1 MPRGDNAG
9 RPRNGAERMVRTPV
23 TLPPELRSYAKRIGG
38 GSVSAGVRLAL
49 QAHMD
54 AAQADAPAQELQV
67 WRHKPTACYYLAV
80 WRGILSAAVGPL
92 PLTQAQAM
100 ASGAAP
106 LPAVYSADLTDWL
119 DAAWWRGECEAVGEE
134 QEVQP

>member
-1 MPRGDNAG
+1 VPRGDNAG

-67 WRHKPTACYYLAV
+67 WLHKPTACYYLAV

-106 LPAVYSADLTDWL
+106 LPGVFDADLTDWL
-119 DAAWWRGECEAVGEE
+119 DAAWWRGECEEVGE
-134 QEVQP
+134 VKP

>member
-54 AAQADAPAQELQV
+54 AARAGHPAQELQV
-67 WRHKPTACYYLAV
+67 WRHKPTGCYYLVV
-80 WRGILSAAVGPL
+80 WRGILSAAAGPL

-106 LPAVYSADLTDWL
+106 LPAVYDADLKDWL
-119 DAAWWRGECEAVGEE
+119 DVAWWRGECEEVG
-134 QEVQP
+134 EVQP

>member
-49 QAHMD
+49 QTHM
-54 AAQADAPAQELQV
+54 AAQAGNPAQELQV
-67 WRHKPTACYYLAV
+67 WRHKPTGCYYLAV
-80 WRGILSAAVGPL
+80 WRGILSAAAGPM

-106 LPAVYSADLTDWL
+106 LPEVFDTDLTDWL
-119 DAAWWRGECEAVGEE
+119 DEAWWRGECEEVVG
-134 QEVQP
+134 EVQP

>member
-9 RPRNGAERMVRTPV
+9 RPRNGAERMIRTPV
-23 TLPPELRSYAKRIGG
+23 TLPPDLRSYAKRAGG

-54 AAQADAPAQELQV
+54 AARAGHPAQELQV

-100 ASGAAP
+100 ASGATP
-106 LPAVYSADLTDWL
+106 LPAVFDADLTDWL
-119 DAAWWRGECEAVGEE
+119 DEAWWRGECEEVGDG
-134 QEVQP
+134 QEVTK